1 MLKSVLM
8 APPSA
13 MALACSSQIP
23 TPLKPQLYGAPLNAL
38 LGNTLNAAL
47 TRAREFYEKCN
58 CWKPSERAADGERR
72 PVARSRRRAFSG
84 GGIGIGDVA
93 ALHLGVNGAHD
104 AFGHRMRR
112 REHGEIDLQHG
123 AEGIVMAP
131 QRGQQFRR
139 YLRQIVLR
147 RLQIFQRNHIAA

>member
-1 MLKSVLM
+1 
-8 APPSA
+8 
-13 MALACSSQIP
+13 
-23 TPLKPQLYGAPLNAL
+23 
-38 LGNTLNAAL
+38 
-47 TRAREFYEKCN
+47 
-58 CWKPSERAADGERR
+58 
-72 PVARSRRRAFSG
+72 
-84 GGIGIGDVA
+84 
-93 ALHLGVNGAHD
+93 
-104 AFGHRMRR
+104 MRR